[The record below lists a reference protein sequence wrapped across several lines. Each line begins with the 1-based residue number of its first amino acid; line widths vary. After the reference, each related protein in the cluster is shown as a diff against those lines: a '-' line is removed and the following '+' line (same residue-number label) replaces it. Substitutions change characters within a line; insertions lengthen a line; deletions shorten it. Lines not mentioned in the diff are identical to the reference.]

1 MTRPTSRNDRR
12 PPLGGLGTDDDLAR
26 IREYGLRKGFLPTD
40 PGDAAMAP
48 PPPAPTPIAAPIPAP
63 IPVAAPAPAYTPAP
77 APIAVPAPVAP
88 PVAAAPVA
96 APAPAIPR
104 PAPTKPWQAM
114 FPDYLIEELRLAAAR
129 EGTAQKVIV
138 MRALRAAGFRVDD
151 IDLQDLRRR

>member
-1 MTRPTSRNDRR
+1 MSRPTSRNDRR
-12 PPLGGLGTDDDLAR
+12 PPLGGLGADDDLAR

-40 PGDAAMAP
+40 PGE
-48 PPPAPTPIAAPIPAP
+48 
-63 IPVAAPAPAYTPAP
+63 PVGPAPAPAPVLAPVPAAVA
-77 APIAVPAPVAP
+77 APPPMPAPVPP
-88 PVAAAPVA
+88 PVAVAA

>member
-1 MTRPTSRNDRR
+1 MTRPNSRNDRR

-40 PGDAAMAP
+40 PGDTAMAP
-48 PPPAPTPIAAPIPAP
+48 PPPAPAPVPM
-63 IPVAAPAPAYTPAP
+63 PVPAPAVMPVPAP
-77 APIAVPAPVAP
+77 APVTVATPV
-88 PVAAAPVA
+88 VAPVA

-104 PAPTKPWQAM
+104 PAATKPWQAM

>member
-1 MTRPTSRNDRR
+1 MSRPTSRNDRR
-12 PPLGGLGTDDDLAR
+12 PPLGGLGTDDDIAR

-40 PGDAAMAP
+40 PGGEPPAP
-48 PPPAPTPIAAPIPAP
+48 PAAPAPTPA
-63 IPVAAPAPAYTPAP
+63 AAPAPAPMPVLAPAP
-77 APIAVPAPVAP
+77 APTPVA
-88 PVAAAPVA
+88 VA

>member
-1 MTRPTSRNDRR
+1 MSRPTSRNDRR

-48 PPPAPTPIAAPIPAP
+48 PPPAPAPTPAP
-63 IPVAAPAPAYTPAP
+63 ISAAAPAAMPVPAPVPVAAPVTM
-77 APIAVPAPVAP
+77 
-88 PVAAAPVA
+88 AAPVVPPIT
-96 APAPAIPR
+96 APTPAIPR